1 MAELFQD
8 KYRIKSS
15 RLSGFDYS
23 QDGYYFVTICT
34 QNREN
39 LFGKF
44 RAGKMVL
51 NELGKI
57 VTVEWNQTAKIRH
70 NVKLDAFVVMPNH
83 LHGIVVIDN
92 WNDGKNVETHCNAFL
107 RNDMRSEKI
116 MGTNVDRDVARNVST
131 SMAEN
136 FSKISPKSGSLAAII
151 RGFKSATTKRI
162 HQIHPAADRIWQT
175 RFHDHIIRG
184 ENELNRIREYIWQNP
199 GNWEKIDENLKY
211 SNAFATH

>member
-1 MAELFQD
+1 MAALFQN
-8 KYRIKSS
+8 KYRINSS
-15 RLSGFDYS
+15 RLSGFDYA

-34 QNREN
+34 QNRES
-39 LFGKF
+39 LFGEI
-44 RAGKMVL
+44 RNGKMML

-57 VTVEWNQTAKIRH
+57 VAAEWNQTAKIRH

-92 WNDGKNVETHCNAFL
+92 WNDGKNVETHCNAFIK
-107 RNDMRSEKI
+107 NDMWSEKI

-131 SMAEN
+131 SMAEK

-151 RGFKSATTKRI
+151 RGFKSATTKQI
-162 HQIHPAADRIWQT
+162 HQIAPALDRVWQA

-184 ENELNRIREYIWQNP
+184 EDELNRIRDYIRLNP
-199 GNWEKIDENLKY
+199 DNWAKDEVNLE
-211 SNAFATH
+211 SQRCC